1 MFCISAWVLKRPL
14 VITMYALAVPSI
26 CAFLYVEAKHAENPI
41 VPPYLWKNR
50 NVVTLLSINI
60 FMGMTFWSLIFYLP
74 IYFQVHQLDFSIYL
88 TTFEK
93 IIG

>member
-1 MFCISAWVLKRPL
+1 
-14 VITMYALAVPSI
+14 MYALAVPSI

-74 IYFQVHQLDFSIYL
+74 IYFQVQLTRICVHLMTLNTLANSHLACF
-88 TTFEK
+88 
-93 IIG
+93 